1 MRQRALLLFT
11 VALLLFGAVAISSAQ
26 NITIGLSVPSLPEEG
41 FFNTLVTE
49 AQTAAETAGVDLIVL
64 SADDDPAVE
73 AANITDLI
81 NQGVSAL
88 LVYPLDTEATLTSL
102 LAANEADIPVFLLG
116 DDVEKVESGL
126 ETAGLIAADPT
137 AVGERAA
144 EFFCEEVANGKSV
157 LALSGISGVAED
169 TELADDDYR
178 VVALQA
184 ELDAFSAAMAE
195 RCAGVNVVME
205 ESPSYI
211 NADSITFLEGSL
223 TADVGGVFAPNAELT
238 LDSIRSARRLRLLS
252 GLKIISTEVTA
263 ETLGALES
271 ARIAGIIS
279 AAPASLGQLGV
290 EIAVTTLNE
299 GDLEALAPVELAL
312 VDTES
317 VTSFRGNCNNPNGCS
332 NNNGDN

>member
-11 VALLLFGAVAISSAQ
+11 LALLLFGAVAISSAQ

-41 FFNTLVTE
+41 FFSTLVTE

-169 TELADDDYR
+169 TELAEDDYR
-178 VVALQA
+178 LVALQA
-184 ELDAFSAAMAE
+184 ELEAFSAAMEAN
-195 RCAGVNVVME
+195 CAGVNVVLE
-205 ESPSYI
+205 ESTTYT
-211 NADSITFLEGSL
+211 NADSITFLAGTL
-223 TADVGGVFAPNAELT
+223 NADVAGLFVPNAELT
-238 LDSIRSARRLRLLS
+238 LNSLRTARSMRLLS
-252 GLKIISTEVTA
+252 GLKIISTEVTP

-271 ARIAGIIS
+271 SRIAGIIS
-279 AAPASLGQLGV
+279 AEPASLGQLGI
-290 EIAVTTLNE
+290 ETAVTTLND

-317 VTSFRGNCNNPNGCS
+317 VAAYRPYCPPGESC
-332 NNNGDN
+332 GDN